1 MSQPNLSA
9 DDQRNLRDAA
19 SYAWRQ
25 SGGKYL
31 RSAAIFRSDSRV
43 VKFDPMTVIFLLQI
57 AFKLWQYWRK
67 NNVSEPSVV
76 SSEGEPI
83 FGGAH

>member
-1 MSQPNLSA
+1 MSRPTFSD
-9 DDQRNLRDAA
+9 DDQRDLRDAA

-67 NNVSEPSVV
+67 NKISEPSVV